1 MVFRQC
7 PDSSSKNDLLAYI
20 QRIALYSHQ
29 LTITARVKADVQMI
43 SGELVV
49 SGVSVYLIAVI
60 SDVLRLFLFVN
71 LFNFAVQRFRQF
83 PLAKSIQIFSLR
95 LQTYVRVLNIL
106 PRLCQRVKSSFPCR
120 RRFMNRL
127 PEICDK
133 LRSHR

>member
-49 SGVSVYLIAVI
+49 SGVSVSLIAVI

-83 PLAKSIQIFSLR
+83 PRAKSIQIFS
-95 LQTYVRVLNIL
+95 
-106 PRLCQRVKSSFPCR
+106 RLCQRVKSSFPCR

-127 PEICDK
+127 PENCDK

>member
-49 SGVSVYLIAVI
+49 SGVSFSLIKVI

-71 LFNFAVQRFRQF
+71 LVHVAVQRFWRF
-83 PLAKSIQIFSLR
+83 PLTKSIQFFSLK
-95 LQTYVRVLNIL
+95 LPTSVRVLVIL
-106 PRLCQRVKSSFPCR
+106 PRLG
-120 RRFMNRL
+120 
-127 PEICDK
+127 
-133 LRSHR
+133 